1 MIREIVIVSGKG
13 GTGKT
18 SLAAAFAALAKN
30 GILCDADVDAA
41 DLHLL
46 MQPEVKKRTDFMG
59 GSKAVINPDLCTGC
73 GTCRTLCRFDA
84 ISDRYEVD
92 PIRCEGCGVCVDFC
106 PEQAID
112 FPVQRCG
119 EWYISAT
126 RFGPMVHARLGIA
139 EENSG
144 RLVSLVRK
152 ETRQLAEERGLELI
166 LTDGPPGIGCPVI
179 AAIGGA
185 TALVIVVEPTVSGIH
200 DMERVVDL
208 AAHFRVPGMVI
219 VNKYDLNVEMTETI
233 EQLAV
238 QRNLVV
244 LGRVPFDPVFT
255 RSMVQGQTLFEYGE
269 ETPTR
274 QVVRDIWAK
283 IISSP
288 SMNPLGSWI
297 SKQPFNDD
305 GEGFMVRVAIPSEG
319 NGGLDG
325 RRAGH
330 FGHCDVFT
338 CIDVEDGQ
346 IQAVHILPNQE
357 HVQGGCM
364 VPVNLLAQA
373 GVNALVVGGIGMR
386 PLMGFRQVGIEVY
399 HDGERPEIRPVVED
413 FLAGRLPRISDD
425 QVCGGGGH

>member
-46 MQPEVKKRTDFMG
+46 MQPEVKERTDFMG

-144 RLVSLVRK
+144 RLVSLVRTK
-152 ETRQLAEERGLELI
+152 TRQLAEARGLELI
-166 LTDGPPGIGCPVI
+166 LTDGSPGIGCPVI

-269 ETPTR
+269 ENPTR

-288 SMNPLGSWI
+288 SMNPLGI
-297 SKQPFNDD
+297 VDFK
-305 GEGFMVRVAIPSEG
+305 
-319 NGGLDG
+319 
-325 RRAGH
+325 
-330 FGHCDVFT
+330 T
-338 CIDVEDGQ
+338 T
-346 IQAVHILPNQE
+346 IQ
-357 HVQGGCM
+357 
-364 VPVNLLAQA
+364 
-373 GVNALVVGGIGMR
+373 
-386 PLMGFRQVGIEVY
+386 
-399 HDGERPEIRPVVED
+399 
-413 FLAGRLPRISDD
+413 
-425 QVCGGGGH
+425 

>member
-18 SLAAAFAALAKN
+18 SLTAAFAALAKN
-30 GILCDADVDAA
+30 SILCDADVDAA

-46 MQPEVKKRTDFMG
+46 MQPEVQAQTDFMG

-73 GTCRTLCRFDA
+73 STCRTLCRFDA

-106 PEQAID
+106 PEQAIG

-119 EWYISAT
+119 EWFVSDT

-288 SMNPLGSWI
+288 SMNPLGI
-297 SKQPFNDD
+297 VDFK
-305 GEGFMVRVAIPSEG
+305 
-319 NGGLDG
+319 
-325 RRAGH
+325 
-330 FGHCDVFT
+330 T
-338 CIDVEDGQ
+338 T
-346 IQAVHILPNQE
+346 IQ
-357 HVQGGCM
+357 
-364 VPVNLLAQA
+364 
-373 GVNALVVGGIGMR
+373 
-386 PLMGFRQVGIEVY
+386 
-399 HDGERPEIRPVVED
+399 
-413 FLAGRLPRISDD
+413 
-425 QVCGGGGH
+425 

>member
-18 SLAAAFAALAKN
+18 SLTAAFAALAKN
-30 GILCDADVDAA
+30 SILCDADVDAA

-46 MQPEVKKRTDFMG
+46 MQPEVKEQTDFMG
-59 GSKAVINPDLCTGC
+59 GSKAVIDPDLCTGC

-106 PEQAID
+106 PEQAIG

-119 EWYISAT
+119 EWFVSDT

-144 RLVSLVRK
+144 RLVSLVRTK
-152 ETRQLAEERGLELI
+152 TRQLAEARGLELI

-208 AAHFRVPGMVI
+208 AAHFRVQGMVI
-219 VNKYDLNVEMTETI
+219 VNKFDLNVGMTEAI
-233 EQLAV
+233 EQLAEK
-238 QRNLVV
+238 RNILV

-269 ETPTR
+269 ESPTR
-274 QVVRDIWAK
+274 RVVRDIWAK
-283 IISSP
+283 IVSSP
-288 SMNPLGSWI
+288 SMNPLGI
-297 SKQPFNDD
+297 VDFK
-305 GEGFMVRVAIPSEG
+305 A
-319 NGGLDG
+319 
-325 RRAGH
+325 
-330 FGHCDVFT
+330 T
-338 CIDVEDGQ
+338 
-346 IQAVHILPNQE
+346 IQ
-357 HVQGGCM
+357 
-364 VPVNLLAQA
+364 
-373 GVNALVVGGIGMR
+373 
-386 PLMGFRQVGIEVY
+386 
-399 HDGERPEIRPVVED
+399 
-413 FLAGRLPRISDD
+413 
-425 QVCGGGGH
+425 